1 MQNPIGLAG
10 IVVIL
15 GIAVAFS
22 SNRKAINLRIV
33 GAAFGLQVVIAV
45 MVIYWDRG
53 QRAIEAMKDGVMAV
67 IGFSQAGIDMVF
79 GPLADTDVIGFSFA
93 INVLP
98 IIIFFSALMSVL
110 YHLRV
115 MEWIVKIVGGALH
128 RIIGTGAVESMNA
141 AANVF
146 VGQTEAPLAVRP
158 YLKNLTEPQMFA
170 VMVSGLASIAGTVLA
185 GYALMGAELEYLLAA
200 AFMAAPG
207 GLLMA
212 KIIIPDDA
220 VVSSGHREKL
230 TMEPSQHKNVILAA
244 ASGTTDGL
252 RLAANIGA
260 MLIAVVALIALFN
273 GLVGGVLGLVGIDGP
288 PVLVELLREAALGQ
302 ELAEAVLIPGSD
314 KLLFEAG
321 LIIDEAAFV
330 LLEQNSISPVLVTA
344 PVTVQFILGKIF
356 QPLMYLLSVPWHEAQ
371 AAGALFG
378 EKLILNE
385 FVAFSHLTVYLEGM
399 SPRTI
404 AISTFMLCGF
414 ANLSSIAILL
424 GGLGVLVPE
433 KRDLIGRFGLKAVL
447 AGSLSNL
454 MSAALAGLMLT
465 F

>member
-1 MQNPIGLAG
+1 MGNFIGLAG

-15 GIAVAFS
+15 AIAVLFS

-33 GAAFGLQVVIAV
+33 GAAFGLQVAIAAFV
-45 MVIYWDRG
+45 LYFDIGR
-53 QRAIEAMKDGVMAV
+53 AV
-67 IGFSQAGIDMVF
+67 IDTLSTGVLKVIGYSKAGIDMVF
-79 GPLADTDVIGFSFA
+79 GPLADTNVVGFSFA

-98 IIIFFSALMSVL
+98 IIIFFAALMSVM
-110 YHLRV
+110 YHLRI
-115 MEWIVKIVGGALH
+115 MEWVVKLVGGFLH
-128 RIIGTGAVESMNA
+128 KVIGTGAVESMNA

-146 VGQTEAPLAVRP
+146 VGQTEAPLVVRP

-185 GYALMGAELEYLLAA
+185 GYVLMGAELKYLLAA

-212 KIIIPDDA
+212 KIIMPDEHA
-220 VVSSGHREKL
+220 VKAGEHEKL
-230 TMEPSQHKNVILAA
+230 VMEPSQHKNVILAA

-260 MLIAVVALIALFN
+260 MLIAFVALIALFN
-273 GLVGGVLGLVGIDGP
+273 GIVGGISGWFGY
-288 PVLVELLREAALGQ
+288 ELT
-302 ELAEAVLIPGSD
+302 
-314 KLLFEAG
+314 
-321 LIIDEAAFV
+321 
-330 LLEQNSISPVLVTA
+330 LEK
-344 PVTVQFILGKIF
+344 ILGWIF
-356 QPLMYLLSVPWHEAQ
+356 RPLMFLLSVPWSEAQ

-385 FVAFSHLTVYLEGM
+385 FVAFSHLTERLAGM
-399 SPRTI
+399 SDRTH
-404 AISTFMLCGF
+404 AIVTFSLCGF

-433 KRDLIGRFGLKAVL
+433 KRDLIGVLGMKAVL
-447 AGSLSNL
+447 AASMSNL
-454 MSAALAGLMLT
+454 MSAALAGLLLT

>member
-1 MQNPIGLAG
+1 MTRSFIGILG
-10 IVVIL
+10 MIVIL
-15 GIAVAFS
+15 GIAFAFS
-22 SNRKAINLRIV
+22 SNRKAINLRVV
-33 GAAFGLQVVIAV
+33 GAALALQAVVAALVLYFDYGRKMIDALST
-45 MVIYWDRG
+45 
-53 QRAIEAMKDGVMAV
+53 GVLAV
-67 IGFSQAGIDMVF
+67 IGYSKDGIDMVF
-79 GPLADTDVIGFSFA
+79 GPLADTEVIGFSFA

-98 IIIFFSALMSVL
+98 IIIFFSALMSVM
-110 YHLRV
+110 YHLRI

-128 RIIGTGAVESMNA
+128 KIIGTGAVESMNA

-146 VGQTEAPLAVRP
+146 VGQTEAPLVVRP
-158 YLKNLTEPQMFA
+158 YLKNLTDAQMFA

-185 GYALMGAELEYLLAA
+185 GYVLMGAELKYLLAA

-212 KIIIPDDA
+212 KIIMPDDE
-220 VVSSGHREKL
+220 VVPAGGHEKL
-230 TMEPSQHKNVILAA
+230 VMEPSNHKNVILAA

-260 MLIAVVALIALFN
+260 MLIAFVALIALFN
-273 GLVGGVLGLVGIDGP
+273 GLVGGLFSLVGIEGIT
-288 PVLVELLREAALGQ
+288 L
-302 ELAEAVLIPGSD
+302 
-314 KLLFEAG
+314 
-321 LIIDEAAFV
+321 
-330 LLEQNSISPVLVTA
+330 
-344 PVTVQFILGKIF
+344 QFILGKIF
-356 QPLMYLLSVPWHEAQ
+356 QPLMFLLSVPWEEAE

-385 FVAFSHLTVYLEGM
+385 FVAFSHLNDYLAGM

-404 AISTFMLCGF
+404 AITTFSLCGF

-433 KRDLIGRFGLKAVL
+433 KRDLIGQLGIKAVL
-447 AGSLSNL
+447 AASLSNL
-454 MSAALAGLMLT
+454 MSAALAGIMMT

>member
-1 MQNPIGLAG
+1 MSNFIG
-10 IVVIL
+10 IVGIAVLL
-15 GIAVAFS
+15 GIAVALS
-22 SNRKAINLRIV
+22 TNRRAINLRIV
-33 GAAFGLQVVIAV
+33 GAALGLQIAV
-45 MVIYWDRG
+45 AVLVLYSNLG
-53 QRAIEAMKDGVMAV
+53 QRALAGMSRGVMKVIEFSQDGVN
-67 IGFSQAGIDMVF
+67 MVF
-79 GPLADTDVIGFSFA
+79 GPLADPDKIGFSFA
-93 INVLP
+93 LNVLP

-115 MEWIVKIVGGALH
+115 MEWVVKIVGGLLR

-141 AANVF
+141 AANIF
-146 VGQTEAPLAVRP
+146 VGQTEAPLVVKP
-158 YLKNLTEPQMFA
+158 YLKGLTEPQLFA

-185 GYALMGAELEYLLAA
+185 GYAMMGAEIKYLLAA

-212 KIIIPDDA
+212 KILMPDDA
-220 VVSSGHREKL
+220 GDAGSGNDRLE
-230 TMEPSQHKNVILAA
+230 MEPSQHKNVILAA

-260 MLIAVVALIALFN
+260 MLIAFVALIALFN
-273 GLVGGVLGLVGIDGP
+273 GLVGWI
-288 PVLVELLREAALGQ
+288 
-302 ELAEAVLIPGSD
+302 GSW
-314 KLLFEAG
+314 FGYPE
-321 LIIDEAAFV
+321 
-330 LLEQNSISPVLVTA
+330 ISL
-344 PVTVQFILGKIF
+344 QLILGKIF
-356 QPLMYLLSVPWHEAQ
+356 QPLMWLLSVPWYEAE

-385 FVAFSHLTVYLEGM
+385 FVAFSNLNEYLAGM
-399 SPRTI
+399 SPRTVAI
-404 AISTFMLCGF
+404 ATFSLCGF

-433 KRDLIGRFGLKAVL
+433 KRDLIGQFGLRAVA

-454 MSAALAGLMLT
+454 MSAALAGLLLS

>member
-1 MQNPIGLAG
+1 MGNYIG
-10 IVVIL
+10 IVGIIVIL

-33 GAAFGLQVVIAV
+33 GAAFALQIVIASIV
-45 MVIYWDRG
+45 LFWDRG
-53 QRAIEAMKDGVMAV
+53 RAAIDALSTGVLAV
-67 IGFSQAGIDMVF
+67 IRFANAGIDMVF
-79 GPLADTDVIGFSFA
+79 GPLADADIVGFSFA

-98 IIIFFSALMSVL
+98 IIIFFAALMSVL

-115 MEWIVKIVGGALH
+115 MEWIVRLVGGALH
-128 RIIGTGAVESMNA
+128 KIIGTGTIESMNA
-141 AANVF
+141 AANIF
-146 VGQTEAPLAVRP
+146 VGQTEAPLVVKP
-158 YLKNLTEPQMFA
+158 YLRGLTEPQMFA

-185 GYALMGAELEYLLAA
+185 GYTLMGAELKYLLAA

-212 KIIIPDDA
+212 KIIMPDDE
-220 VVSSGHREKL
+220 VVPPSEHEKFK
-230 TMEPSQHKNVILAA
+230 MEPSHHRNVILAA
-244 ASGTTDGL
+244 ATGTSDGL
-252 RLAANIGA
+252 RLAVNIGA
-260 MLIAVVALIALFN
+260 MLVAFVALIALFN
-273 GLVGGVLGLVGIDGP
+273 GLIGGLFGLAGIEG
-288 PVLVELLREAALGQ
+288 
-302 ELAEAVLIPGSD
+302 
-314 KLLFEAG
+314 
-321 LIIDEAAFV
+321 
-330 LLEQNSISPVLVTA
+330 VTL
-344 PVTVQFILGKIF
+344 QLILGKIF
-356 QPLMYLLSVPWHEAQ
+356 QPLMYLLSVPWAEAE

-385 FVAFSHLTVYLEGM
+385 FVAFSHLNDYLAGM

-404 AISTFMLCGF
+404 AIATFSLCGF

-433 KRDLIGRFGLKAVL
+433 KRELIGVLGMKAVL
-447 AGSLSNL
+447 AASLSNL

>member
-1 MQNPIGLAG
+1 MGVNMSGNLIGIAG

-15 GIAVAFS
+15 AIGVAFS

-33 GAAFGLQVVIAV
+33 GAALALQAAIAAFV
-45 MVIYWDRG
+45 LYFDYGRRMIDTLSGGVL
-53 QRAIEAMKDGVMAV
+53 AI
-67 IGFSQAGIDMVF
+67 IGFSKDGIDMVF
-79 GPLADTDVIGFSFA
+79 GPLADSNVVGFSFA

-98 IIIFFSALMSVL
+98 IIIFFSALMSVM
-110 YHLRV
+110 YHLRI
-115 MEWIVKIVGGALH
+115 MEWIVKLVGGALH
-128 RIIGTGAVESMNA
+128 KIIGTGAVESMNA
-141 AANVF
+141 AANIF
-146 VGQTEAPLAVRP
+146 VGQTEAPLVVRP
-158 YLKNLTEPQMFA
+158 YLKNLTDAQMFA

-185 GYALMGAELEYLLAA
+185 GYVLMGAELKYLLAA

-212 KIIIPDDA
+212 KIVMPDDE
-220 VVSSGHREKL
+220 VVPAGGHEKL
-230 TMEPSQHKNVILAA
+230 VMEPSHHKNVILAA

-260 MLIAVVALIALFN
+260 MLIAFVALIALFN
-273 GLVGGVLGLVGIDGP
+273 GLVGGLFSLVGIEG
-288 PVLVELLREAALGQ
+288 
-302 ELAEAVLIPGSD
+302 
-314 KLLFEAG
+314 
-321 LIIDEAAFV
+321 
-330 LLEQNSISPVLVTA
+330 VTL
-344 PVTVQFILGKIF
+344 QLILGKIF
-356 QPLMYLLSVPWHEAQ
+356 QPLMYLLSVPWAEAE

-385 FVAFSHLTVYLEGM
+385 FVAFSHLNDYLAGM

-404 AISTFMLCGF
+404 AISTFSLCGF

-433 KRDLIGRFGLKAVL
+433 KRDLIGQLGLKAVL
-447 AGSLSNL
+447 AASLSNL

>member
-1 MQNPIGLAG
+1 MQNLIGLAG
-10 IVVIL
+10 IVVLL

-33 GAAFGLQVVIAV
+33 GAALALQAVLAAFILYFDAGRAVIDW
-45 MVIYWDRG
+45 MST
-53 QRAIEAMKDGVMAV
+53 GVMAV
-67 IGFSQAGIDMVF
+67 IGYSREGINMLF
-79 GPLADTDVIGFSFA
+79 GPLADTGGIGFSFA
-93 INVLP
+93 IHVLP

-110 YHLRV
+110 YHLRI

-128 RIIGTGAVESMNA
+128 KIIGTGAVESMNA
-141 AANVF
+141 AANIF
-146 VGQTEAPLAVRP
+146 VGQTEAPLVVRP
-158 YLKNLTEPQMFA
+158 YLKNLSEPQMFA
-170 VMVSGLASIAGTVLA
+170 VMCSGVASIAGTVLA
-185 GYALMGAELEYLLAA
+185 GYVLMGAQIEYLLAA

-212 KIIIPDDA
+212 KILMPDDEIA
-220 VVSSGHREKL
+220 SSGVPDKL
-230 TMEPSQHKNVILAA
+230 IMEPSNHKNVILAA

-260 MLIAVVALIALFN
+260 MLIAFVALIALFN
-273 GLVGGVLGLVGIDGP
+273 GLVGGVFSLFGIEGIT
-288 PVLVELLREAALGQ
+288 LQL
-302 ELAEAVLIPGSD
+302 
-314 KLLFEAG
+314 
-321 LIIDEAAFV
+321 
-330 LLEQNSISPVLVTA
+330 
-344 PVTVQFILGKIF
+344 ILGKVF
-356 QPLMYLLSVPWHEAQ
+356 QPLMYLLSVPWAEAE

-378 EKLILNE
+378 EKIILNE
-385 FVAFSHLTVYLEGM
+385 FIAFSHLNEYLAGM

-404 AISTFMLCGF
+404 AVVTFSLCGF

-433 KRDLIGRFGLKAVL
+433 KRELIGRFGMKAVL

>member
-1 MQNPIGLAG
+1 MSNYIGILG

-15 GIAVAFS
+15 AIAFLFS
-22 SNRKAINLRIV
+22 SNRKAVNLRIV
-33 GAAFGLQVVIAV
+33 GAAFALQFVVATIV
-45 MVIYWDRG
+45 LYWDRG
-53 QRAIEAMKDGVMAV
+53 RAGIEFLSDGVMAV
-67 IGFSQAGIDMVF
+67 IGFSKAGIDMVF
-79 GPLADTDVIGFSFA
+79 GPLANTETIGFSFA

-115 MEWIVKIVGGALH
+115 MEWVVKLVGGFLH
-128 RIIGTGAVESMNA
+128 RVIGTGAVESMNA
-141 AANVF
+141 AANIF

-158 YLKNLTEPQMFA
+158 YLKGLTEPQMFA

-185 GYALMGAELEYLLAA
+185 GYALMGAELKYLLAA

-212 KIIIPDDA
+212 KIVMPDD
-220 VVSSGHREKL
+220 VVLKSGQHEKL
-230 TMEPSQHKNVILAA
+230 MMEKSQHKNVILAA

-260 MLIAVVALIALFN
+260 MLVAFVALFALFN
-273 GLVGGVLGLVGIDGP
+273 GLVGWVAGWFGY
-288 PVLVELLREAALGQ
+288 ELTLQ
-302 ELAEAVLIPGSD
+302 M
-314 KLLFEAG
+314 
-321 LIIDEAAFV
+321 
-330 LLEQNSISPVLVTA
+330 
-344 PVTVQFILGKIF
+344 ILGWLF
-356 QPLMYLLSVPWHEAQ
+356 SPLMYLLSVPWEEAQ

-385 FVAFSHLTVYLEGM
+385 FVAFSHLNDYLAGM
-399 SPRTI
+399 SPRTV
-404 AISTFMLCGF
+404 AISTFSLCGF

-433 KRDLIGRFGLKAVL
+433 KRDLIGQLGIKAVL

-454 MSAALAGLMLT
+454 MSAALAGLLLT